1 MSTGKPEN
9 VTPGAPPKK
18 WARHLLVLL
27 GIVLLVFV
35 FDSLVF
41 GSVPLSLKQFQWSA
55 CDLVISFLLGACALQ
70 AYLLKRKS
78 PEARTEKEEKEN
90 GNGKPPAKTMSNINR
105 ELDRVSQQGAKQVE
119 AVLRKFE
126 GVPGALDAL
135 SYNLVIRAHAK
146 EGNHKRAGEWIMRM
160 EERGIKATVLWHFLR
175 DIDPWSLDAWRL
187 FASMGAQRANQQV
200 YDFKSRLRGLLSATP
215 WREVEDMAMQ
225 HSRLCARSM
234 LRIEVF
240 QQFCLWHL
248 ATSQGKMVVELEP
261 EELTE
266 CEMSHL
272 AEVYRATAAN
282 RDFLAYQLLPSL
294 RQVVC
299 LGRGVARQGMAML
312 RQALKLRSSWALR
325 IFVLSDAEGWADW
338 QQAVEELRTEVSLEG
353 VSFEAVHFER
363 SPQFQAYL
371 TKYPAECVF
380 QNAVERAML
389 ARVLCHELLP
399 NDISHVISMD
409 LGDVLILEDLW
420 HLWVLQEESS
430 STSLLQASLAG
441 ALHHVNAGVVLYHTA
456 RMREANFT
464 DLSLQAAHAAFEQGK
479 QHAASL
485 ECPRD
490 QAILNQLRLGSWKGP
505 VPLYS
510 AEG

>member
-160 EERGIKATVLWHFLR
+160 EERGIKATVC
-175 DIDPWSLDAWRL
+175 SYNTQLDACAKAQNAEACERWLQRML
-187 FASMGAQRANQQV
+187 DQDLQPNVISFATVIHVFARRGDAERA
-200 YDFKSRLRGLLSATP
+200 R
-215 WREVEDMAMQ
+215 
-225 HSRLCARSM
+225 
-234 LRIEVF
+234 
-240 QQFCLWHL
+240 
-248 ATSQGKMVVELEP
+248 
-261 EELTE
+261 
-266 CEMSHL
+266 
-272 AEVYRATAAN
+272 
-282 RDFLAYQLLPSL
+282 
-294 RQVVC
+294 
-299 LGRGVARQGMAML
+299 
-312 RQALKLRSSWALR
+312 RSSWAWWPPCPWRAPSSRGPWRFCGTSCGTSTLGALMPGASSR
-325 IFVLSDAEGWADW
+325 RWGRKGPTSRSTTSRAACGACCPQLLGGRW
-338 QQAVEELRTEVSLEG
+338 RTWPCST
-353 VSFEAVHFER
+353 A
-363 SPQFQAYL
+363 AC
-371 TKYPAECVF
+371 A
-380 QNAVERAML
+380 
-389 ARVLCHELLP
+389 
-399 NDISHVISMD
+399 
-409 LGDVLILEDLW
+409 LGACSASR
-420 HLWVLQEESS
+420 SS
-430 STSLLQASLAG
+430 SSSASGTWRLRRAKWW
-441 ALHHVNAGVVLYHTA
+441 
-456 RMREANFT
+456 
-464 DLSLQAAHAAFEQGK
+464 S
-479 QHAASL
+479 SWS
-485 ECPRD
+485 PR
-490 QAILNQLRLGSWKGP
+490 R
-505 VPLYS
+505 V
-510 AEG
+510 